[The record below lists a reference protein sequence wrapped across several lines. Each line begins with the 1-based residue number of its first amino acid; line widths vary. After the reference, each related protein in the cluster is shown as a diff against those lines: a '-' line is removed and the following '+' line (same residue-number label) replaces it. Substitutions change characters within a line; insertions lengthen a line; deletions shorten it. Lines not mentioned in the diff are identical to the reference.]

1 MEDTIMWASIAR
13 SVGAVVVFVVGI
25 WLVGELLG
33 FEIGLVSTLLASVA
47 LTVVAN
53 LVFSGFRK
61 ATS

>member
-1 MEDTIMWASIAR
+1 MWASIAR

>member
-1 MEDTIMWASIAR
+1 MAR

-33 FEIGLVSTLLASVA
+33 FEIGLLSTLLASVA